1 MINRKV
7 VVEEEEEE
15 EEEESEFQY
24 SNWDLIEIRTM
35 PRKVN
40 CGIDYDEDYDYDS
53 DVQEISE
60 GPETKQENITLGVW
74 CCPICTFDNK
84 RVCLHAI
91 FAGFFVLLWVML
103 AAMEIRTQLTSILVD
118 GMCKDSGASI
128 MARSLFA
135 SLPCLTPN
143 KPKTFQQRNDNFLME
158 ECNSFCKLG
167 PLKFDV
173 PSPYDLVLKGLRLSK
188 VGSKDFYG
196 KG

>member
-7 VVEEEEEE
+7 GE
-15 EEEESEFQY
+15 EEEESEFRY
-24 SNWDLIEIRTM
+24 RNWDLIEIRIM

-40 CGIDYDEDYDYDS
+40 CGIDYDEDYDVYEDYDYDS
-53 DVQEISE
+53 DVQENSE

-74 CCPICTFDNK
+74 CCSICTFDNK

-91 FAGFFVLLWVML
+91 VAGFFVLLWVML
-103 AAMEIRTQLTSILVD
+103 AAMEIRTQAAHIYFRHGLLID

-158 ECNSFCKLG
+158 ECNSFW

-173 PSPYDLVLKGLRLSK
+173 PSPYDLVLKGLHLSK
-188 VGSKDFYG
+188 VGSKG
-196 KG
+196 